1 MNISLPMARPREFD
15 REAALGNAISAFAEH
30 GYEGTSTDQLLE
42 AMKISRQSLYNTFG
56 DKRQLYLEALR
67 TYAAESMTDQMH
79 SLNSG
84 SPLKGIE
91 AMLNA
96 FTLRPSKSC
105 LGVNAVCEYGHS
117 DPEVSMLNDTTARA
131 LRAALE
137 RRISE
142 GKAAGEIGGSVNE
155 TAAAHFLLATLS
167 GIKVA
172 ARGGASLEALRH
184 IVQMALRSLT

>member
-1 MNISLPMARPREFD
+1 MCLAMARPREFD
-15 REAALGNAISAFAEH
+15 REAALGDAISAFAEH

-42 AMKISRQSLYNTFG
+42 AMNISRQSLYNTFG

-67 TYAAESMTDQMH
+67 TYAAESMAEQMQ
-79 SLNSG
+79 SLNNG

-96 FTLRPSKSC
+96 FILRPSKSC
-105 LGVNAVCEYGHS
+105 LGVSSVCEFGRS
-117 DPEVSMLNDTTARA
+117 DPEVTMLNDTAARA

-142 GKAAGEIGGSVNE
+142 GKASVNE
-155 TAAAHFLLATLS
+155 TAAAHFVLAALS
-167 GIKVA
+167 GIKIA
-172 ARGGASLEALRH
+172 ARGGASPQALRD
-184 IVQMALRSLT
+184 IMQMTFRSLT